1 MTGSEDV
8 LAANGEFYR
17 AFAAGDLAAMTL
29 ILAEASTVTCI
40 HPGWRPIFG
49 REKVLKS
56 WREIFTNPPPVL
68 CHNERVIR
76 HGGAAVVLC
85 EEVIGEMRLA
95 ATNIFVLEADSWRLV
110 HHQAS
115 LMTPSPEAEAGPSRE
130 LH

>member
-1 MTGSEDV
+1 MAGSEEV
-8 LAANGEFYR
+8 LAANEAFYR
-17 AFAAGDLAAMTL
+17 AFAESDLAGMEM

-49 REKVLKS
+49 REQVLAS
-56 WREIFTNPPPVL
+56 WETIFTSPTAIV
-68 CHNERVIR
+68 CRNERILR

-85 EEVIGEMRLA
+85 EEIIGETHLA

-115 LMTPSPEAEAGPSRE
+115 PMARPAAQEPTSSRE